1 MSNSANPIGSGNV
14 IIQEANGSTISVNL
28 DNGEE
33 LKELIHKVGSDL
45 RDIPQKF
52 LRLMEGMPSKAEV
65 SEGEAKIYLTVLVA
79 TSGYSLANSQLK
91 FSITITNL
99 HKEHRYFV
107 NSYFVVSPGFTL
119 EGGTVEHD
127 TFSMVPEQSNIY
139 PKRLEYGEPIS
150 ITFAIKPEGFYM
162 YEELLQKE
170 GNAYMKAYSVTS
182 LGEVYESNA
191 LEIKKL
197 VEYYHAINNA

>member
-33 LKELIHKVGSDL
+33 LKELIHKVGTDL

-52 LRLMEGMPSKAEV
+52 LRLMEGMPNKAEV

-79 TSGYSLANSQLK
+79 TSGYGLANSQLK

-119 EGGTVEHD
+119 EGGTIEHD
-127 TFSMVPEQSNIY
+127 TFSMVPEQNNIY

-150 ITFAIKPEGFYM
+150 VTFAIKPGGFYM

-170 GNAYMKAYSVTS
+170 ENSYIKAYAVTS

-191 LEIKKL
+191 FEIKKL

>member
-1 MSNSANPIGSGNV
+1 MANSANPVGSGNI

-33 LKELIHKVGSDL
+33 LKELISRVGNDL
-45 RDIPQKF
+45 KDIPQKF
-52 LRLMEGMPSKAEV
+52 LSLMNGMPSEAEV
-65 SEGEAKIYLTVLVA
+65 SEGESKVYLTVLVA
-79 TSGYSLANSQLK
+79 TSGYSLTNSQLK

-107 NSYFVVSPGFTL
+107 NSYFVVNPGFTL

-127 TFSMVPEQSNIY
+127 TFSMVPEQSNIF

-150 ITFAIKPEGFYM
+150 ITFAIKPGGFYM
-162 YEELLQKE
+162 YEDLLQKE
-170 GNAYMKAYSVTS
+170 DTAYVKAYAVTS
-182 LGEVYESNA
+182 LGEVYESNPF
-191 LEIKKL
+191 EIKKL